1 MLSTMSARPIDAD
14 HHGRIAE
21 LGRQVLAGEDLT
33 PEQGRWLFHLESR
46 PDIFELLAWAN
57 RIREQFKGN
66 KIHLCSIVNI
76 KAGGCPEDCR
86 FCAQSA
92 SYETTSPR
100 HGLIDGDTV
109 LAAAKEANA
118 NGVTGLGLV
127 AAWRGN

>member
-1 MLSTMSARPIDAD
+1 MTQD

-76 KAGGCPEDCR
+76 KAEGAPRIAG
-86 FCAQSA
+86 SA
-92 SYETTSPR
+92 PNPR
-100 HGLIDGDTV
+100 LTRPLRRATV
-109 LAAAKEANA
+109 
-118 NGVTGLGLV
+118 
-127 AAWRGN
+127 